1 MTIEPLRSIEKI
13 FTSCLYLNRMFIIIP
28 KEYWNKQVEI
38 LVFPLNEMVQKVKDK
53 KKNLQ
58 ELLSLESIDI
68 EEVKVSDWCVFC
80 ICSWSVVVGLMWAPS
95 RS

>member
-1 MTIEPLRSIEKI
+1 MYRE
-13 FTSCLYLNRMFIIIP
+13 IITPSDKNNIIQIP

-38 LVFPLNEMVQKVKDK
+38 LVLPLNKMVQKVKQK

-68 EEVKVSDWCVFC
+68 EEVKVSDWNIQAF
-80 ICSWSVVVGLMWAPS
+80 
-95 RS
+95 